1 MRMTTA
7 MKGIALG
14 IAVLGLGMMAGCGG
28 DQKASTAMPRA
39 RPFIAVVIRI
49 EIPPLLSFQIC
60 KIHLLYMDTHKKA
73 SIHTM
78 KNAKGL
84 L

>member
-28 DQKASTAMPRA
+28 DQKASG
-39 RPFIAVVIRI
+39 
-49 EIPPLLSFQIC
+49 EKS
-60 KIHLLYMDTHKKA
+60 Y
-73 SIHTM
+73 
-78 KNAKGL
+78 
-84 L
+84 